1 MKREEEEA
9 IKRQKREATRA
20 KRPRPRQAVELRPE
34 HFCDYVQGNVNG
46 GVDMIGNRREA
57 AINEID
63 EVCRIFP

>member
-34 HFCDYVQGNVNG
+34 YCCDYVEGNVNG

>member
-9 IKRQKREATRA
+9 IKRQKREATRVRRSN
-20 KRPRPRQAVELRPE
+20 RPKAVELLQE
-34 HFCDYVQGNVNG
+34 HCCDHVEGNVNG

>member
-1 MKREEEEA
+1 MKREEEKA
-9 IKRQKREATRA
+9 IKKQKREATWAIRSSQT
-20 KRPRPRQAVELRPE
+20 KAVELLQE
-34 HFCDYVQGNVNG
+34 HCCDYVEDNVNG

>member
-20 KRPRPRQAVELRPE
+20 KRPRPRQAVELRQE

-57 AINEID
+57 D
-63 EVCRIFP
+63 

>member
-20 KRPRPRQAVELRPE
+20 KRPRPRQAVELLQE
-34 HFCDYVQGNVNG
+34 HCCDYVQGNVNG

-57 AINEID
+57 AINEIN